1 MKRIPL
7 TKGAVA
13 LVDDA
18 DYGWLTRMG
27 RWCLN
32 SSGYAVHY
40 QGRRTLLMHRSR
52 NPEPP

>member
-18 DYGWLTRMG
+18 DYGWLTQMG
-27 RWCLN
+27 RCC
-32 SSGYAVHY
+32 
-40 QGRRTLLMHRSR
+40 
-52 NPEPP
+52 